1 MANKEN
7 SLISFLVDNNSVT
20 NKVEAAYESN
30 EHKYIDIIESLIGI
44 IKDLNIKIDNLKK
57 ETESLRKRNK

>member
-1 MANKEN
+1 MTNKEN
-7 SLISFLVDNNSVT
+7 SLISLLVDNNSVN
-20 NKVEAAYESN
+20 NKPETVYESN
-30 EHKYIDIIESLIGI
+30 EHKYIDIIESLIAI